1 MKRARAEREG
11 CGKLSKGDY
20 EELKRLR
27 AENADLVDD
36 GWSVSEKTVAELMR
50 YQALAARW
58 IKRRSG
64 LTCRTRP
71 VPKFSDLIKAGL
83 HRGSSEHQLGG
94 RYDRDPH
101 RSNGRGPKLYLATV
115 IDL

>member
-27 AENADLVDD
+27 AENADLVDN
-36 GWSVSEKTVAELMR
+36 GWSVSEKTIAELMR

-64 LTCRTRP
+64 LTMQDKTCTEVLRPDQCGTSPRVVRTP
-71 VPKFSDLIKAGL
+71 AGW
-83 HRGSSEHQLGG
+83 
-94 RYDRDPH
+94 
-101 RSNGRGPKLYLATV
+101 A
-115 IDL
+115 I